1 MKTEDNNFNFLVE
14 YITTK
19 VVERIIADENVGLE
33 KALLLF
39 HNSQTFSK
47 LCDRNTDMYIESPAF
62 VYEIYKEELRR
73 GTLHGIS
80 E

>member
-39 HNSQTFSK
+39 HNSQTFLK